1 MYPLELATEPAVDIP
16 KPLIDPLTVVVKVT
30 VLFAVID
37 PPLLPVAILSP
48 YQILRQSIA
57 ETQSWIIS
65 IFSFLS

>member
-37 PPLLPVAILSP
+37 PPLLPVAILS
-48 YQILRQSIA
+48 
-57 ETQSWIIS
+57 ETLLKLDQLLYVLHSS
-65 IFSFLS
+65 